1 MPDHTTPTTA
11 KDRLMASRLA
21 LMQEMGVSS
30 PSAVSQ
36 PTTAGHVLKSP
47 VRVEQ
52 PAAARASLW
61 QVLGHKALKAWWAR
75 HPANTAL
82 QLAQPTLQTYA
93 RKHPATVVGSGMA
106 LGSALYV
113 LRPWRLLSIG
123 TLAMLA
129 LRGPALPRKMF
140 SLLRKTG
147 ALSLLKR
154 SPKDQ
159 PVSSP

>member
-11 KDRLMASRLA
+11 KDRLIASRMA
-21 LMQEMGVSS
+21 LMHEMGVTS
-30 PSAVSQ
+30 PPPVSQ
-36 PTTAGHVLKSP
+36 SAAFGHELDSP
-47 VRVEQ
+47 VRARQ
-52 PAAARASLW
+52 PPAAQASMW

-75 HPANTAL
+75 HPANTVL

-93 RKHPATVVGSGMA
+93 RKHPASVIGGSMA

-123 TLAMLA
+123 TLAMLV
-129 LRGPALPRKMF
+129 LRGPALPRKMLN
-140 SLLRKTG
+140 LLRKTG
-147 ALSLLKR
+147 ALNLLKR
-154 SPKDQ
+154 SPRNQ